1 MSLKLWLHEY
11 VLWGETYVKRGK
23 ILKGFLDEGL
33 IPFINSMGYAIGT
46 PPNVMFGEIASG
58 LYENRQCSTFDS
70 KWNMKYYCRNWTPE
84 DRMHFYHVVDPDA
97 WNGFWNQWKN
107 MEDVSSFSFR
117 GRDRQMDIEEYIWRQ
132 LDLDNS
138 YQSEVLYGGDDE
150 DYEPEI
156 DDNFKKVDVYLL
168 ETSGWGGLR
177 R

>member
-1 MSLKLWLHEY
+1 MKTGTALP
-11 VLWGETYVKRGK
+11 
-23 ILKGFLDEGL
+23 L
-33 IPFINSMGYAIGT
+33 IVNGT
-46 PPNVMFGEIASG
+46 RNIIVATVHRRTGCI
-58 LYENRQCSTFDS
+58 ST
-70 KWNMKYYCRNWTPE
+70 
-84 DRMHFYHVVDPDA
+84 
-97 WNGFWNQWKN
+97 
-107 MEDVSSFSFR
+107 FR